1 MTPRTSTVRH
11 RMRSL
16 AMLGATI
23 SAVMLGVTFVGALGA
38 AALPPGTAPTAGQTL
53 SVTSGDASSDWKL
66 LLTAPNNTCPGDGLA
81 SFRWSTFMV
90 PASVDAATLTWNASG
105 PVPPEGVTAV
115 YPLFSN
121 TGTPQIQKTPSI
133 GDALITGIPA
143 FYDFAAIATLSV
155 PNGDYKI
162 GYACHKAGQTERY
175 WQTLITV
182 SGSTATGFNFAVPST
197 PVTTTTAAP
206 TTAAPT
212 TAAPTTTSA
221 AATTTTVR
229 PSTTTTVAGS
239 TTTTVAGATTTSV
252 AAGGPTTSVAS
263 ATTIPFTTLPTTL
276 PNTGQSRTG
285 WFIVW
290 GSLLLVFGRIALL
303 LARPVRI
310 APPKSR

>member
-1 MTPRTSTVRH
+1 
-11 RMRSL
+11 MRSL

-53 SVTSGDASSDWKL
+53 SVTSGDATSDWKL
-66 LLTAPNNTCPGDGLA
+66 TLTAPNNTCPGDGLA
-81 SFRWSTFMV
+81 GFRWSTFMV

-105 PVPPEGVTAV
+105 PVPPAGVTAA
-115 YPLFSN
+115 YPLFSS
-121 TGTPQIQKTPSI
+121 TGSPQIQKTPSI
-133 GDALITGIPA
+133 GDALITGVPA
-143 FYDFAAIATLSV
+143 FYKFAEISTLSV

-162 GYACHKAGQTERY
+162 GYACHKSGQTERY

-182 SGSTATGFNFAVPST
+182 SGSTATGFNFAVST
-197 PVTTTTAAP
+197 PPVTTTTVAP
-206 TTAAPT
+206 TTV
-212 TAAPTTTSA
+212 APTTTAA
-221 AATTTTVR
+221 AATTTTIR
-229 PSTTTTVAGS
+229 PTT

-252 AAGGPTTSVAS
+252 AAGGPTTSIAS
-263 ATTIPFTTLPTTL
+263 GSTIPFTTLPATL
-276 PNTGQSRTG
+276 PNTGQDRTG

>member
-1 MTPRTSTVRH
+1 MTPRSSTVRH

-53 SVTSGDASSDWKL
+53 SVTSGDATSDWKL
-66 LLTAPNNTCPGDGLA
+66 TLTAPNNTCPGDGLA

-90 PASVDAATLTWNASG
+90 PASVDAATLTWNSSG
-105 PVPPEGVTAV
+105 PVPPAGLTAV

-121 TGTPQIQKTPSI
+121 TGSPQIQKTPSI
-133 GDALITGIPA
+133 GDALITGVPA
-143 FYDFAAIATLSV
+143 FYDFAAISTLSV

-182 SGSTATGFNFAVPST
+182 SGSTATGFNFAVST
-197 PVTTTTAAP
+197 PPVTTTTVAP
-206 TTAAPT
+206 TTV
-212 TAAPTTTSA
+212 APTTTAA
-221 AATTTTVR
+221 AATTTTIR
-229 PSTTTTVAGS
+229 PT

-252 AAGGPTTSVAS
+252 AAGGPTTSIAS
-263 ATTIPFTTLPTTL
+263 GSTIPFTTLPATL
-276 PNTGQSRTG
+276 PNTGQDRTG

>member
-1 MTPRTSTVRH
+1 
-11 RMRSL
+11 MRSL

-53 SVTSGDASSDWKL
+53 SVTSGDATSDWKL
-66 LLTAPNNTCPGDGLA
+66 TLTAPNNTCPGDGLA
-81 SFRWSTFMV
+81 GFRWSTFMV

-105 PVPPEGVTAV
+105 PVPPAGVTAA
-115 YPLFSN
+115 YPLFSS
-121 TGTPQIQKTPSI
+121 TGSPQIQKTPSI
-133 GDALITGIPA
+133 GDALITGVPA
-143 FYDFAAIATLSV
+143 FYKFAEISTLSV

-182 SGSTATGFNFAVPST
+182 SGSMATGFNFAVST
-197 PVTTTTAAP
+197 PPVTTTTVAP
-206 TTAAPT
+206 TTVAPT
-212 TAAPTTTSA
+212 TVAPTTVAPTTTAA
-221 AATTTTVR
+221 AATTTTIR
-229 PSTTTTVAGS
+229 PTT

-252 AAGGPTTSVAS
+252 AAGGPTTSIAS
-263 ATTIPFTTLPTTL
+263 GSTIPFTTLPATL
-276 PNTGQSRTG
+276 PNTGQDRTG

>member
-53 SVTSGDASSDWKL
+53 SVTSGDATTDWKL
-66 LLTAPNNTCPGDGLA
+66 TLTAPNNPCPGDGLA

-121 TGTPQIQKTPSI
+121 TGTPLIQKTPSI

-143 FYDFAAIATLSV
+143 FYDFAAISTLSV

-162 GYACHKAGQTERY
+162 GYACHKSGQTERY

-182 SGSTATGFNFAVPST
+182 WGSTAAGFNFAVPST
-197 PVTTTTAAP
+197 PVTTTVAP
-206 TTAAPT
+206 TTVAPTTVAPT

-221 AATTTTVR
+221 A
-229 PSTTTTVAGS
+229 STTTTIKS
-239 TTTTVAGATTTSV
+239 TTTTTVAGATTTSV
-252 AAGGPTTSVAS
+252 AAGGPTTSISS
-263 ATTIPFTTLPTTL
+263 ATTIPFTTLPATL
-276 PNTGQSRTG
+276 PNTGQNRTG

-290 GSLLLVFGRIALL
+290 GSLLLVFGRIVLL
-303 LARPVRI
+303 LARPVRV

>member
-143 FYDFAAIATLSV
+143 FYDFAAISTLSV

-162 GYACHKAGQTERY
+162 GYACHKSGQTERY

-197 PVTTTTAAP
+197 PVTTTVAP
-206 TTAAPT
+206 TTVAPTTVAPT

-221 AATTTTVR
+221 A
-229 PSTTTTVAGS
+229 STTTTIKS
-239 TTTTVAGATTTSV
+239 TTTTTVAGATTTSV
-252 AAGGPTTSVAS
+252 AAGGPTTSISS
-263 ATTIPFTTLPTTL
+263 ATTIPFTTLPATL
-276 PNTGQSRTG
+276 PNTGQNRTG

-290 GSLLLVFGRIALL
+290 GSLLLVFGRIVLL
-303 LARPVRI
+303 LARPVRV

>member
-1 MTPRTSTVRH
+1 
-11 RMRSL
+11 MRSL
-16 AMLGATI
+16 AMLGATV

-38 AALPPGTAPTAGQTL
+38 AALPPGTAPIAGQTL

-66 LLTAPNNTCPGDGLA
+66 LLTAPNNVCPGDGLA

-105 PVPPEGVTAV
+105 PVPPAGVTAV

-121 TGTPQIQKTPSI
+121 TGSPQIQKTPSI

-143 FYDFAAIATLSV
+143 FYDFAAISTLSV

-175 WQTLITV
+175 WQTFITV

-197 PVTTTTAAP
+197 PVTTTVAPTTVAP

-221 AATTTTVR
+221 A
-229 PSTTTTVAGS
+229 STTTTIKS
-239 TTTTVAGATTTSV
+239 TTTTTVAGATTTSV
-252 AAGGPTTSVAS
+252 AAGGPTTSISS
-263 ATTIPFTTLPTTL
+263 ATTIPFTTLPATL
-276 PNTGQSRTG
+276 PNTGQNRTG

-290 GSLLLVFGRIALL
+290 GSLLLVFGRIVLL
-303 LARPVRI
+303 LARPVRV

>member
-1 MTPRTSTVRH
+1 
-11 RMRSL
+11 MRSL

-143 FYDFAAIATLSV
+143 FYDFAAISTLSV

-162 GYACHKAGQTERY
+162 GYACHKSGQTERY

-197 PVTTTTAAP
+197 PVTTTVAP
-206 TTAAPT
+206 TTVAPTTVAPT

-221 AATTTTVR
+221 A
-229 PSTTTTVAGS
+229 STTTTIKS
-239 TTTTVAGATTTSV
+239 TTTTTVAGATTTSV
-252 AAGGPTTSVAS
+252 AAGGPTTSISS
-263 ATTIPFTTLPTTL
+263 ATTIPFTTLPATL
-276 PNTGQSRTG
+276 PNTGQNRTG

-290 GSLLLVFGRIALL
+290 GSLLLVFGRIVLL
-303 LARPVRI
+303 LARPVRV

>member
-1 MTPRTSTVRH
+1 MIPRSSTVRH

-53 SVTSGDASSDWKL
+53 SVTSGDATSDWKL
-66 LLTAPNNTCPGDGLA
+66 TLTSPNNTCPGDGLA

-105 PVPPEGVTAV
+105 PVPPAGLTAV

-121 TGTPQIQKTPSI
+121 TGSPQIQKTPSI
-133 GDALITGIPA
+133 GDALITGVPA
-143 FYDFAAIATLSV
+143 FFDFAAISALSV

-162 GYACHKAGQTERY
+162 GFACHKSGQTERY

-182 SGSTATGFNFAVPST
+182 SGSTATGFNFAVST
-197 PVTTTTAAP
+197 PPVTTTTVAP
-206 TTAAPT
+206 TTV
-212 TAAPTTTSA
+212 APTTTAA
-221 AATTTTVR
+221 AATTTTIR
-229 PSTTTTVAGS
+229 PT

-252 AAGGPTTSVAS
+252 AAGGPTTSIAS
-263 ATTIPFTTLPTTL
+263 GSTIPFTTLPATL
-276 PNTGQSRTG
+276 PNTGPDRTG

>member
-1 MTPRTSTVRH
+1 MTPRSSTVRH

-53 SVTSGDASSDWKL
+53 SVTSGDATSDWKL
-66 LLTAPNNTCPGDGLA
+66 TLTAPNNTCPGDGLA
-81 SFRWSTFMV
+81 GFRWSTFMV

-105 PVPPEGVTAV
+105 PVPPAGVTAA
-115 YPLFSN
+115 YPLFSS
-121 TGTPQIQKTPSI
+121 TGSPQIQKTPSI
-133 GDALITGIPA
+133 GDALITGVPA
-143 FYDFAAIATLSV
+143 FYKFAEISTLSV

-182 SGSTATGFNFAVPST
+182 SGSTATGFNFAVST
-197 PVTTTTAAP
+197 PPVTTTTVAP
-206 TTAAPT
+206 TTV
-212 TAAPTTTSA
+212 APTTTAA
-221 AATTTTVR
+221 AATTTTIR
-229 PSTTTTVAGS
+229 PTT

-252 AAGGPTTSVAS
+252 AAGGPTTSIAS
-263 ATTIPFTTLPTTL
+263 GSTIPFTTLPATL
-276 PNTGQSRTG
+276 PNTGQDRTG

>member
-1 MTPRTSTVRH
+1 
-11 RMRSL
+11 MRSL

-53 SVTSGDASSDWKL
+53 SVTSGDATSDWKL
-66 LLTAPNNTCPGDGLA
+66 TLTAPNNTCPGDGLA
-81 SFRWSTFMV
+81 GFRWSTFMV

-105 PVPPEGVTAV
+105 PVPPAGVTAA
-115 YPLFSN
+115 YPLFSS
-121 TGTPQIQKTPSI
+121 TGSPQIQKTPSI
-133 GDALITGIPA
+133 GDALITGVPA
-143 FYDFAAIATLSV
+143 FYKFAEISTLSV

-162 GYACHKAGQTERY
+162 GYACHKSGQTERY

-182 SGSTATGFNFAVPST
+182 SGSTATGFNFAVST
-197 PVTTTTAAP
+197 PPVTTTTLAP
-206 TTAAPT
+206 TTVAPT
-212 TAAPTTTSA
+212 TVAPTTTAA
-221 AATTTTVR
+221 AATTTTIR
-229 PSTTTTVAGS
+229 PT

-252 AAGGPTTSVAS
+252 AAGGPTTSIAS
-263 ATTIPFTTLPTTL
+263 GSTIPFTTLPATL
-276 PNTGQSRTG
+276 PNTGQDRTG